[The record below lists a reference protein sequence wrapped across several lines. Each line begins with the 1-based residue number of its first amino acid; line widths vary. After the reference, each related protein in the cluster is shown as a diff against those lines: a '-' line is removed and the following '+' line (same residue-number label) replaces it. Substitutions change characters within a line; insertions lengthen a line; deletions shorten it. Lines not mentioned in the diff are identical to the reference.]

1 MDIKVYRFINSH
13 AMTQIIFLSKT
24 FCNDF
29 IKYIFNN
36 INSNSYL
43 RLKLGISKHGND
55 IIDYVLGK
63 FSKEECNIINNTF
76 SKLDD
81 IISDFVNLDRD
92 KLMNKYNSM

>member
-36 INSNSYL
+36 INSNHEKYFHFTPN
-43 RLKLGISKHGND
+43 RNPFVQQLGSAS
-55 IIDYVLGK
+55 LQAQ
-63 FSKEECNIINNTF
+63 
-76 SKLDD
+76 
-81 IISDFVNLDRD
+81 
-92 KLMNKYNSM
+92 MNKWVNYSPDLTTVLKNPAMGWMMYEEG

>member
-36 INSNSYL
+36 INS
-43 RLKLGISKHGND
+43 HAMTQ
-55 IIDYVLGK
+55 II
-63 FSKEECNIINNTF
+63 FSTK
-76 SKLDD
+76 K
-81 IISDFVNLDRD
+81 
-92 KLMNKYNSM
+92 

>member
-36 INSNSYL
+36 INSNHEKYFHFTPNRNPFVQHAPIGI
-43 RLKLGISKHGND
+43 RLTSIPKRSGPSGELHTLWHG
-55 IIDYVLGK
+55 LPLHGHCPPMWR
-63 FSKEECNIINNTF
+63 SA
-76 SKLDD
+76 
-81 IISDFVNLDRD
+81 
-92 KLMNKYNSM
+92 

>member
-36 INSNSYL
+36 INSNHEKYFHFTPNRNPFVQHAPIGI
-43 RLKLGISKHGND
+43 RLTS
-55 IIDYVLGK
+55 
-63 FSKEECNIINNTF
+63 SPQ
-76 SKLDD
+76 
-81 IISDFVNLDRD
+81 
-92 KLMNKYNSM
+92 MNKWVNYSPDLTTVLKNPAMGWMMYEEG